1 MAFAKNLIKSSAW
14 LSLGQIINLISSFIW
29 VSIISRYIGPEQ
41 YGIYGY
47 AFSIS
52 SILILLVN
60 FGLDQHLLIQVSANK
75 RLSLSF
81 LKNIIKYKVF
91 LTPIFII
98 SIILLILSKDTE
110 QYHKIILLV
119 SSSILIEAFSAS
131 FTSTFYAHQLMQYE
145 VNAQIIKSLLS
156 ILFAFLGVSYRL
168 DFIVILALNN
178 LAFLVKLFIL
188 YLLFNIIIKKKFM
201 IEFNNIK
208 LNYFETLK
216 ESLPLFLL
224 SIVGVIYSNLVV
236 LIVEWKGVQLKD
248 LGNFVAAVRLQN
260 FLLIIPS
267 VLYTALT
274 PALAEI
280 YSLNKNEF
288 IDKFLSVLKM
298 LYLLSFLLTFI
309 VYSFS
314 EQIVLIVYGNKFL
327 DAVPLFSIQ
336 SLILLGG
343 PGYLFGSTL
352 LIIGKKYINL
362 LFYLLALI
370 IVSILSILLI
380 PRYGVVAA
388 SWATVSGVIL
398 GQIIYPIYIFKYLK
412 IHYPVKFV
420 LKLAL
425 TILMLIITN
434 FYFDNLNLPFL
445 LKILSNS
452 ILIPALLVIF
462 KLHKEKEIVYLKSIL
477 FEKYK
482 LVFNSKRI

>member
-14 LSLGQIINLISSFIW
+14 LSLGQVINLFSSFLW

-60 FGLDQHLLIQVSANK
+60 FGLDQHLLIQVSSNK
-75 RLSLSF
+75 RLSFSF

-91 LTPIFII
+91 LSPIFII
-98 SIILLILSKDTE
+98 SIIFLILSEDNA

-119 SSSILIEAFSAS
+119 SSSILIEAFSAT

-145 VNAQIIKSLLS
+145 VNAQILKSLLS
-156 ILFAFLGVSYRL
+156 ILFAILGVSYQL

-188 YLLFNIIIKKKFM
+188 YLLFNRIIKKKST

-216 ESLPLFLL
+216 EALPLFLL

-274 PALAEI
+274 PALAEL
-280 YSLNKNEF
+280 YRSNKNDF

-298 LYLLSFLLTFI
+298 LYLISFIFTF
-309 VYSFS
+309 VVFRFS
-314 EQIVLIVYGNKFL
+314 EQIVLIVYGAKFL
-327 DAVPLFSIQ
+327 GAVPLFAIQ
-336 SLILLGG
+336 SLILISG

-362 LFYLLALI
+362 LFYSIALI
-370 IVSILSILLI
+370 IVSLVSIILI
-380 PRYGVVAA
+380 PKYGVVAA

-398 GQIIYPIYIFKYLK
+398 GQIIYPIYIFKHLNIY
-412 IHYPVKFV
+412 YPVKFV

-425 TILMLIITN
+425 TILTLLITN
-434 FYFDNLNLPFL
+434 FYLDNFNLSL
-445 LKILSNS
+445 SLKILSNS
-452 ILIPALLVIF
+452 VLIPSLLVISN
-462 KLHKEKEIVYLKSIL
+462 LHKEKEIVYLQNI
-477 FEKYK
+477 FIEKCRIA
-482 LVFNSKRI
+482 LNLKRI